1 MRCWCG
7 YLSGARCRLF
17 TYSPADATTVPKPN
31 HLLPR
36 LYPDWLYLSPGCPG
50 KKTVKRVYLLIVG
63 TILPTEEVIRPRCL
77 CACLLLKP
85 VAMDSSAALSERITS
100 DSDSSSIMLETMC
113 CRVVSL
119 SMRRLEMRFSCCSV

>member
-1 MRCWCG
+1 VVICLER
-7 YLSGARCRLF
+7 GADCLHIVQLM
-17 TYSPADATTVPKPN
+17 P
-31 HLLPR
+31 LPSQNPIISC
-36 LYPDWLYLSPGCPG
+36 LVYIQTGCTFLQVVLE

-63 TILPTEEVIRPRCL
+63 TILPTEEVIRPSCL

-119 SMRRLEMRFSCCSV
+119 SMRRLEMRFSCFSV